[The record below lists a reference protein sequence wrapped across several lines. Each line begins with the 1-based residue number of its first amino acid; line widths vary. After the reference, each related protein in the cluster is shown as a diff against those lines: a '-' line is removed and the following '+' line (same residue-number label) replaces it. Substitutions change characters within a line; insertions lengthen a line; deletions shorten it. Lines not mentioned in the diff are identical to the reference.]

1 MQFCIQNNFI
11 NNISK
16 CFGFFSKMGVHTLF
30 VKCGICSKNV
40 TLITCL
46 LLHIRNQ
53 IKVLTDPDT

>member
-1 MQFCIQNNFI
+1 MLRV
-11 NNISK
+11 
-16 CFGFFSKMGVHTLF
+16 FFSKMGVHTLF